1 MATKKDEIIEQIRQD
16 IKLVVMQDLMRQ
28 LTRKCF
34 DRCVASPSASFSK
47 QEQACLSRCAARF
60 LEATQIVGK
69 TYITIAQ
76 KDKDTA

>member
-1 MATKKDEIIEQIRQD
+1 MESIRQD
-16 IKLVVMQDLMRQ
+16 MKLLVMQDLMKQ

-34 DRCVASPSASFSK
+34 DRCVVAPSTSFSK
-47 QEQACLSRCAARF
+47 QEQGCLAKCASRF

-76 KDKDTA
+76 KDKESA